1 MRLRISDADPLSVED
16 RTQIAGPIE
25 QGRADNSLAVQEH
38 DTNWDP
44 LGAPAHASFSPSV
57 ALGDEGFAA
66 QIRAVLS
73 ALTHEQNT
81 HRLLQRIVV
90 TGVNMKDRARIVA
103 ASLATVCA
111 NSGYRVLL
119 IDADFNRP
127 SFHHMFGVSN
137 RLGLSTLL
145 SSPDAP
151 HHLPQATSIPN
162 LAVICAGPSVQNY
175 SSLIAR
181 EQVFHRLQPLARS
194 FDYMIIDAGS
204 LAPAQVARLSAGADN
219 VVVTVEEHVSSLRD
233 LANMV
238 QILQA
243 EGVPHPAVL
252 MVE

>member
-1 MRLRISDADPLSVED
+1 MRLRISDDDDLLVADRP
-16 RTQIAGPIE
+16 QIGNLTKPSQLDDALEE
-25 QGRADNSLAVQEH
+25 QKYGA
-38 DTNWDP
+38 NWDP
-44 LGAPAHASFSPSV
+44 LGVPAPTPFSPSA
-57 ALGDEGFAA
+57 ALGDENFAA

-81 HRLLQRIVV
+81 QRSLQRIVV
-90 TGVNMKDRARIVA
+90 TGVQMKDRARIVA

-119 IDADFNRP
+119 IDADFDRP
-127 SFHHMFGVSN
+127 SLHHMFGISN

-151 HHLPQATSIPN
+151 HHLPQATSIAN
-162 LAVICAGPSVQNY
+162 LAVICAGPPVQNC

-181 EQVFHRLQPLARS
+181 ERVFHRLQPLARS

-204 LAPAQVARLSAGADN
+204 LAPALVARLSAGADN
-219 VVVTVEEHVSSLRD
+219 VVVAVKEHVSSLRD

-252 MVE
+252 MIE